1 MKLKHEWT
9 PQQEKIILAA
19 KKQLKREPFEIQ
31 LDITVAVQTVLER
44 KNIPFYEAWD
54 DITADLKGNHCFSEP
69 YWYIIFL
76 QCCVSVLTKQKNL
89 QQQLSVIPEAINDFL
104 EHLPHLKTPTFLP
117 ERLPD
122 KQLASAAENGDLPQ
136 IIMLYDMAQ
145 NPGQKMKNI
154 YHILLNKGHYEQ
166 AIFLHERYG
175 GLDQIDHHILQEHFL
190 FIKNCHCEKKFFDK
204 FFWQNI
210 FPKCPDIWS
219 VAHSYCILDKVL
231 ETAFEYEVIPGGTVL
246 KRNYRKSHYSPVIYY
261 KLPLITFLHLVDEL
275 KEELEICDP
284 WKISYYSIAKY
295 MKSILEAARIYSA
308 WENERKDDN
317 HGSAQ

>member
-1 MKLKHEWT
+1 MLKHEWT

-19 KKQLKREPFEIQ
+19 KKQLKRKPFKIPF
-31 LDITVAVQTVLER
+31 DITAAVLTVLER
-44 KNIPFYEAWD
+44 KNIPFYEGWD
-54 DITADLKGNHCFSEP
+54 DITADLKGDNCFYEP
-69 YWYIIFL
+69 YWYIVFL

-89 QQQLSVIPEAINDFL
+89 QQQLHLIPAAINDFL
-104 EHLPHLKTPTFLP
+104 NYLPSLEKPAFLP

-190 FIKNCHCEKKFFDK
+190 FIKGCHCEKNFFDK

-210 FPKCPDIWS
+210 FPQRPHIWAD
-219 VAHSYCILDKVL
+219 AHSYCILDKVL
-231 ETAFEYEVIPGGTVL
+231 KTALECEVIPGGTVL
-246 KRNYRKSHYSPVIYY
+246 KRNYRKYHYSPEINFE
-261 KLPLITFLHLVDEL
+261 LPLITFLHLVDEL
-275 KEELEICDP
+275 KEELEVCDP
-284 WKISYYSIAKY
+284 WQVRNMTKY
-295 MKSILEAARIYSA
+295 MNSILEAARIYSA